1 MPPISDHL
9 DVVKSARARYDLL
22 TGPRRAHHV
31 VNAVAWAL
39 RDQGAGLF
47 FKRSGSQFN
56 ERSLDVIIYREGQT
70 SDILRDAEGRAE
82 PSWSRT
88 EPTGMGN
95 PQNWRAPVNPSELD
109 AGIESPSGG
118 GTESVADIVA
128 ELKTIRSALN
138 ALIAR
143 LE

>member
-9 DVVKSARARYDLL
+9 DVVKSARTRYDLL
-22 TGPRRAHHV
+22 TGPRRAHHI

-39 RDQGAGLF
+39 RDEGAGLF

-70 SDILRDAEGRAE
+70 FDILRDAEGRAE

-88 EPTGMGN
+88 EPTGMGD

-109 AGIESPSGG
+109 AGIESPSGA
-118 GTESVADIVA
+118 TESVADIVA
-128 ELKTIRSALN
+128 ELKTIRSALD

-143 LE
+143 LV